1 MITSNKEPLLHID
14 RNTKKPVYVENVDAA
29 ILRIIRLILLEPGTI
44 QTHPEMGVGLISTFR
59 DSGKS
64 LADLESAIKNQIST
78 YMPMYTNISI
88 NVELDYITKEIKIT
102 MSSDQLRTV
111 IPINADTYS
120 ISLENIKN

>member
-88 NVELDYITKEIKIT
+88 NVELDYNTKEIKIT

>member
-1 MITSNKEPLLHID
+1 
-14 RNTKKPVYVENVDAA
+14 
-29 ILRIIRLILLEPGTI
+29 
-44 QTHPEMGVGLISTFR
+44 MGVGLISTFR